1 MSCITTVTGKHF
13 DPTLRERCIQLQRV
27 LRYEAKMREAE
38 PLLRTSKN
46 ADRLQ
51 SLIGELETY
60 YTATHLVKA
69 EMLDIDGSN
78 AEAILQSVIVKL

>member
-13 DPTLRERCIQLQRV
+13 DPTLREQCIQLQRV

-38 PLLRTSKN
+38 PLLRTNKN

-51 SLIGELETY
+51 SLIGELKRIIP
-60 YTATHLVKA
+60 ATHLVKA
-69 EMLDIDGSN
+69 ETLDIDDSD
-78 AEAILQSVIVKL
+78 AEVIVQSVIAKL

>member
-13 DPTLRERCIQLQRV
+13 DPTLREQCIQLQRV

-38 PLLRTSKN
+38 QLLRTSKN

-69 EMLDIDGSN
+69 ETLDIDDSD
-78 AEAILQSVIVKL
+78 AEVIVQSVIAKL